1 MLDDAANRSADM
13 DGRSGVGLVST
24 ENLVITFEDVL
35 DAAERLRGVANPTPV
50 LQSRTLNEITG
61 RNVYLKCENFQRAG
75 AFKFRGAYN
84 AISRLDEEAR
94 TRGVVAYSS
103 GNHAQGIALSARL
116 LGVPAVIVMPDDAP
130 QVKVDATRGYG
141 AEIVFF
147 DRQKVDGADYQHVV
161 AAERGSVV
169 IPPYDNPYIMA
180 GQGTA
185 ALELLKT
192 APEIDT
198 LVVPIGGG
206 GLIAGCA
213 VAAKGFRP
221 SIRIYG
227 VETVGADDTKL
238 SLAKG
243 ERVTVP
249 PPETIADGTRSQTPG
264 ELTFPVMQALL
275 EDVLIVS
282 DEQVL
287 DALRFVV
294 TRMKIVIEPSGA
306 VPVAAAMAGL
316 LPDDARNVGIVISG
330 GNIDPS
336 VLASLWE

>member
-1 MLDDAANRSADM
+1 MATTS
-13 DGRSGVGLVST
+13 
-24 ENLVITFEDVL
+24 NLAITFDDVL
-35 DAAERLRGVANPTPV
+35 GAAERLAGIVNTTPIIS
-50 LQSRTLNEITG
+50 SRTLNDLSG
-61 RNVYLKCENFQRAG
+61 RDVFLKCESFQRAG
-75 AFKFRGAYN
+75 SFKFRGAYN
-84 AISRLDEEAR
+84 AISRLDDEAR

-103 GNHAQGIALSARL
+103 GNHAQGVALSSKL

-130 QVKVDATRGYG
+130 QVKQDATRGYG

-147 DRQKVDGADYQHVV
+147 DRQKIDGADYQHEV
-161 AAERGSVV
+161 AAERGMVV
-169 IPPYDNPYIMA
+169 IPPYDNPHIMA

-185 ALELLKT
+185 ALELLR
-192 APEIDT
+192 AVPDIDA

-213 VAAKGFRP
+213 VAAKGIDE

-238 SLAKG
+238 SIEKG
-243 ERVTVP
+243 ERVVIP
-249 PPETIADGTRSQTPG
+249 PPPTIADGTRSQTPG

-275 EDVLIVS
+275 DDVLVVS

-287 DALRFVV
+287 DALRFAI
-294 TRMKIVIEPSGA
+294 TRTKLVIEPSAA
-306 VPVAAAMAGL
+306 VPVAAVMEGL
-316 LPDDARNVGIVISG
+316 LPADARRVGVIISG

-336 VLASLWE
+336 LLGKLWD

>member
-1 MLDDAANRSADM
+1 M
-13 DGRSGVGLVST
+13 ST
-24 ENLVITFEDVL
+24 ESLVISFDDVQN
-35 DAAERLRGVANPTPV
+35 AAERLRGIANPTPV
-50 LQSRTLNEITG
+50 LQSRTLNEMTG
-61 RNVYLKCENFQRAG
+61 RNIYLKCENFQRAG

-84 AISRLDEEAR
+84 AISRLDDDAR
-94 TRGVVAYSS
+94 KRGVVAFSS
-103 GNHAQGIALSARL
+103 GNHAQGVALSARL

-130 QVKVDATRGYG
+130 HVKVDATRGYG
-141 AEIVFF
+141 AEVVFF
-147 DRQKVDGADYQHVV
+147 DRHKLDGADYQHVV
-161 AAERGSVV
+161 AAERGMVV
-169 IPPYDNPYIMA
+169 IPPYDNAFIMA

-185 ALELLKT
+185 ALELLQT

-221 SIRIYG
+221 SVRIFG
-227 VETVGADDTKL
+227 VEAEGADDTKL

-287 DALRFVV
+287 DALRFVI

-306 VPVAAAMAGL
+306 VAVAAAMSGL
-316 LPDDARNVGIVISG
+316 LPDDARNVGIIISG

-336 VLASLWE
+336 VLATLWG

>member
-1 MLDDAANRSADM
+1 MATTS
-13 DGRSGVGLVST
+13 
-24 ENLVITFEDVL
+24 NLAITFDDVL
-35 DAAERLRGVANPTPV
+35 GAAERLAGIVNTTPIIS
-50 LQSRTLNEITG
+50 SRTLNDLSG
-61 RNVYLKCENFQRAG
+61 RDVFLKCESFQRAG
-75 AFKFRGAYN
+75 SFKFRGAYN
-84 AISRLDEEAR
+84 AISRLDDKAR

-103 GNHAQGIALSARL
+103 GNHAQGVALSSKL

-130 QVKVDATRGYG
+130 QVKQDATRGYG

-147 DRQKVDGADYQHVV
+147 DRQKIDGADYQHEV
-161 AAERGSVV
+161 AAERDMVV
-169 IPPYDNPYIMA
+169 IPPYDNPHIMA

-185 ALELLKT
+185 ALELLR
-192 APEIDT
+192 AVPDIDA

-213 VAAKGFRP
+213 VAAKGIDE

-238 SLAKG
+238 SIEKG
-243 ERVTVP
+243 ERVVIP
-249 PPETIADGTRSQTPG
+249 PPPTIADGTRSQTPG

-275 EDVLIVS
+275 DDVLVVS

-287 DALRFVV
+287 DALRFAI
-294 TRMKIVIEPSGA
+294 TRTKLVIEPSAA
-306 VPVAAAMAGL
+306 VPVAAVMEGL
-316 LPDDARNVGIVISG
+316 LPADARRVGVIISG

-336 VLASLWE
+336 LLGKLWD

>member
-1 MLDDAANRSADM
+1 MATTS
-13 DGRSGVGLVST
+13 
-24 ENLVITFEDVL
+24 NLAITFDDVL
-35 DAAERLRGVANPTPV
+35 GAAERLAGIVNTTPIIS
-50 LQSRTLNEITG
+50 SRTLNDLSG
-61 RNVYLKCENFQRAG
+61 RDVFLKCESFQRAG
-75 AFKFRGAYN
+75 SFKFRGAYN
-84 AISRLDEEAR
+84 AISRLDDEAR

-103 GNHAQGIALSARL
+103 GNHAQGVALSSKL

-130 QVKVDATRGYG
+130 QVKQDATRGYG

-147 DRQKVDGADYQHVV
+147 DRQKIDGANYQHEV
-161 AAERGSVV
+161 AAERDMVV
-169 IPPYDNPYIMA
+169 IPPYDNPHIMA

-185 ALELLKT
+185 ALELLR
-192 APEIDT
+192 AVPDIDA

-213 VAAKGFRP
+213 VAAKGIDE

-238 SLAKG
+238 SIEKG
-243 ERVTVP
+243 ERVVIP
-249 PPETIADGTRSQTPG
+249 PPPTIADGTRSQTPG

-275 EDVLIVS
+275 DDVLVVS

-287 DALRFVV
+287 DALRFAI
-294 TRMKIVIEPSGA
+294 TRTKLVIEPSAA
-306 VPVAAAMAGL
+306 VPVAAVMEGL
-316 LPDDARNVGIVISG
+316 LPADARRVGVIISG

-336 VLASLWE
+336 LLGKLWD

>member
-1 MLDDAANRSADM
+1 MATTS
-13 DGRSGVGLVST
+13 
-24 ENLVITFEDVL
+24 NLAITFDDVL
-35 DAAERLRGVANPTPV
+35 GAAERLAGIVNTTPV
-50 LQSRTLNEITG
+50 ISSRTLNDLSG
-61 RNVYLKCENFQRAG
+61 RDVFLKCESFQRAG
-75 AFKFRGAYN
+75 SFKFRGAYN
-84 AISRLDEEAR
+84 AISRLDDEAR

-103 GNHAQGIALSARL
+103 GNHAQGVALSSKL

-130 QVKVDATRGYG
+130 QVKQDATRGYG

-147 DRQKVDGADYQHVV
+147 DRQKIDGADYQHEV
-161 AAERGSVV
+161 AAERDMVV
-169 IPPYDNPYIMA
+169 IPPYDNPHIMA

-185 ALELLKT
+185 ALELLR
-192 APEIDT
+192 AVPDIDA

-213 VAAKGFRP
+213 VAAKGIDE

-238 SLAKG
+238 SIEKG
-243 ERVTVP
+243 ERVVIP
-249 PPETIADGTRSQTPG
+249 PPPTIADGTRSQTPG

-275 EDVLIVS
+275 DDVLVVS

-287 DALRFVV
+287 DALRFAI
-294 TRMKIVIEPSGA
+294 TRTKLVIEPSAA
-306 VPVAAAMAGL
+306 VPVAAVMEGL
-316 LPDDARNVGIVISG
+316 LPADARRVGVIISG

-336 VLASLWE
+336 LLGKLWD

>member
-1 MLDDAANRSADM
+1 MATTS
-13 DGRSGVGLVST
+13 
-24 ENLVITFEDVL
+24 NLAITFDDVL
-35 DAAERLRGVANPTPV
+35 GAAERLAGIVNTTPIIS
-50 LQSRTLNEITG
+50 SRTLNDLSG
-61 RNVYLKCENFQRAG
+61 RDVFLKCESFQRAG
-75 AFKFRGAYN
+75 SFKFRGAYN
-84 AISRLDEEAR
+84 AISRLDDEAR

-103 GNHAQGIALSARL
+103 GNHAQGVALSSKL

-130 QVKVDATRGYG
+130 QVKQDATRGYG

-147 DRQKVDGADYQHVV
+147 DRQKIDGADYQHEV
-161 AAERGSVV
+161 AAERDMVV
-169 IPPYDNPYIMA
+169 IPPYDNPHIMA

-185 ALELLKT
+185 ALELLR
-192 APEIDT
+192 AVPDIDA

-213 VAAKGFRP
+213 VAAKGIDE

-238 SLAKG
+238 SIEKG
-243 ERVTVP
+243 ERVVIP
-249 PPETIADGTRSQTPG
+249 PPPTIADGTRSQTPG

-275 EDVLIVS
+275 DDVLVVS

-287 DALRFVV
+287 DALRFAI
-294 TRMKIVIEPSGA
+294 TRTKLVIEPSAA
-306 VPVAAAMAGL
+306 VPVAAVMEGL
-316 LPDDARNVGIVISG
+316 LPADARRVGVIISG

-336 VLASLWE
+336 LLGKLWD